1 MKLLWN
7 VGWEFVKGCNVALP
21 QMELDRTDVQ
31 TPSTRAPQPIHGQ
44 IFKCI
49 NIIQYIKLFALSSIT
64 QCKMEWTIGRR
75 LRYKWFWSERGGGWS
90 KMDGSRSDGGALT
103 QWSSVL
109 DRFDLWGHSGLT
121 QPSIIAEMKKNA
133 EPLLSIYNSLVWS
146 SPFALLYLNTF
157 KKIT

>member
-1 MKLLWN
+1 MLVESLWKAAMWRCHRWSLIERMSKLHQLAPRNQFMVKYSN
-7 VGWEFVKGCNVALP
+7 VWILFN
-21 QMELDRTDVQ
+21 
-31 TPSTRAPQPIHGQ
+31 
-44 IFKCI
+44 IFKL
-49 NIIQYIKLFALSSIT
+49 YALSSIT

-75 LRYKWFWSERGGGWS
+75 LRYKRGWSERGGGWS

-133 EPLLSIYNSLVWS
+133 EPMLSIYYSLVWS

-157 KKIT
+157 KRLHKL